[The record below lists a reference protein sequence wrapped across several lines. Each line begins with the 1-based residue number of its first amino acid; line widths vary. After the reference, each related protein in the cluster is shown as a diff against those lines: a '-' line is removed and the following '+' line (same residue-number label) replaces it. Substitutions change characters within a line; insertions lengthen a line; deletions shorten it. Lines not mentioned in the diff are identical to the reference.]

1 MKRLLPFIIIAFV
14 GVATVGIATAVYR
27 IKTRPTPTPAAGASV
42 TPTAAKDEEDSAL
55 HTRGP
60 RDAPVTIEFYG
71 DFQCPSCAV
80 AAAAMDEL
88 DKLYPGKLRLV
99 FHEFPLEMH
108 NHAVEAAKAAEA
120 AGLQGHFWQMH
131 DMLYQY
137 QPVWSRVST
146 VGSFFD
152 AYANSLGLNVDQFR
166 ADLQS
171 PEVEARVMSDSTAG
185 VVRGVKNTPT
195 IFINGQEVKTAFT
208 LDKLREV
215 IDQALAAKK
224 KS

>member
-14 GVATVGIATAVYR
+14 GLATVGIATAVYR
-27 IKTRPTPTPAAGASV
+27 IKTRPTPTPVAGASV
-42 TPTAAKDEEDSAL
+42 TPAPAEEKEDSSL

-60 RDAPVTIEFYG
+60 HDAPVMIEFYG

-88 DKLYPGKLRLV
+88 DKLYPGKIRLV
-99 FHEFPLEMH
+99 FHEFPLAMH
-108 NHAVEAAKAAEA
+108 NHAAEAARAAEA
-120 AGLQGHFWQMH
+120 AGLQGHFWEMH

-137 QPVWSRVST
+137 QPVWSRVSNADF
-146 VGSFFD
+146 FFD

-171 PEVEARVMSDSTAG
+171 PEVEARVISDGAAG
-185 VVRGVKNTPT
+185 EVRGVKNTPT
-195 IFINGQEVKTAFT
+195 IYINGQEAKTAFT
-208 LDKLREV
+208 LDKLREL